1 MTQVSNGIIGKTIYT
16 IIRGQDAK
24 NLADHLGFVVRKTEH
39 PDYEYEIE
47 ETDVNTK
54 VWFRVRKIAGELQV
68 EMELSV

>member
-16 IIRGQDAK
+16 VIRGQDAK
-24 NLADHLGFVVRKTEH
+24 TLTDHLFGDEMKFLRDDE
-39 PDYEYEIE
+39 E

-54 VWFRVRKIAGELQV
+54 VWFRTRKIAGEVQV